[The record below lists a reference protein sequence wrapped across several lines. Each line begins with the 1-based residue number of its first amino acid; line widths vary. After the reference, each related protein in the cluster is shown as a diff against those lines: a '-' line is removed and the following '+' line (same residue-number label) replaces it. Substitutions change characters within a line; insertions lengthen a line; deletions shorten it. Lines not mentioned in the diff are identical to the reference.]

1 MTYYRGD
8 YYRGDYY
15 RGDFWSK
22 LGKGIKKVGKGIGR
36 AAKALA
42 PVAGIILPAVG
53 AATLVGRA
61 YSASK
66 RVQKVRDDVRSLVA
80 QPPASASPTAIVTSM
95 TGQMIGIP
103 SVIPIENRPSTT
115 TGARRTRTIR
125 RAKRKRQARTAYR
138 RRVTRKRRTRRA
150 RR

>member
-42 PVAGIILPAVG
+42 PAAGIILPAVG

-66 RVQKVRDDVRSLVA
+66 KVQKVRDDVRSLVA
-80 QPPASASPTAIVTSM
+80 QPAAQMSPSAIVTSM
-95 TGQMIGIP
+95 TGQMVGIP
-103 SVIPIENRPSTT
+103 SVMPIENRPSTT
-115 TGARRTRTIR
+115 TAARRTRTIR
-125 RAKRKRQARTAYR
+125 RAKRKRKARASYQR
-138 RRVTRKRRTRRA
+138 RTRRKRRTRSRA
-150 RR
+150 R

>member
-22 LGKGIKKVGKGIGR
+22 LGKGIKKVGRSVGR

-66 RVQKVRDDVRSLVA
+66 RVQKVRDDVRALVA
-80 QPPASASPTAIVTSM
+80 QPPASAGPTAIVTSM

-103 SVIPIENRPSTT
+103 SVLPIENRPSTT

-125 RAKRKRQARTAYR
+125 RAKRKRQARAGYQ
-138 RRVTRKRRTRRA
+138 RRVRRKRRTRSA